1 MVWHSERE
9 RCLVVFRRVE
19 LADPHQE
26 RRDNTLDILLYLYIY
41 CVCERE
47 RQVCVS
53 GPRAYHP
60 SIPPQGLPTHISQ
73 KASFECY
80 RAWRSMQKLA
90 SSAPTGARLMH
101 CCSRRAASAERHQ
114 FCGKQTQEGCALGG
128 CPRAA
133 LLNYPWPPRPT
144 RTGAQALPASL
155 SDAKDTENSQCVYV
169 TV

>member
-1 MVWHSERE
+1 MSLQVLPVMVWHSERE

-19 LADPHQE
+19 LA
-26 RRDNTLDILLYLYIY
+26 
-41 CVCERE
+41 
-47 RQVCVS
+47 
-53 GPRAYHP
+53 A
-60 SIPPQGLPTHISQ
+60 PPPTPQYTTQGLRTHISE

-155 SDAKDTENSQCVYV
+155 SDAEDTENSQCVYV